1 MNDYQD
7 FCQNGYPLICSGAL
21 CQSLTVL
28 VDFWIGFHTCEEYKM
43 LEYDLVFAAQNNKI
57 LNSLK
62 DLLFLLDLF
71 CHAANSDNAA

>member
-1 MNDYQD
+1 
-7 FCQNGYPLICSGAL
+7 
-21 CQSLTVL
+21 
-28 VDFWIGFHTCEEYKM
+28 M